1 MTYRSIQLLVDMV
14 LNQTFWQPPPPP
26 PFPRKKEKKKQYLT
40 LVTKLTIRQQIKGTL
55 SYEMNA
61 FHEMSVY
68 FVKDKF
74 RAMS

>member
-14 LNQTFWQPPPPP
+14 LNEIFWQLPP
-26 PFPRKKEKKKQYLT
+26 PFPRKKRKKKQYLT

>member
-14 LNQTFWQPPPPP
+14 LNEIFSQLPPPPLSP
-26 PFPRKKEKKKQYLT
+26 QKRKKKQYLT

>member
-1 MTYRSIQLLVDMV
+1 MTCRSIQLLVDMV
-14 LNQTFWQPPPPP
+14 LNEIFWQLHPPPL
-26 PFPRKKEKKKQYLT
+26 PRKKRKKKKQYLT
-40 LVTKLTIRQQIKGTL
+40 LVTKLTIRQQRYL

-61 FHEMSVY
+61 FHEINVY

>member
-1 MTYRSIQLLVDMV
+1 MLVDMV
-14 LNQTFWQPPPPP
+14 LNEIFWQLPSP
-26 PFPRKKEKKKQYLT
+26 PFPAKKKKKQYLT

>member
-14 LNQTFWQPPPPP
+14 LNEILWQLPSP
-26 PFPRKKEKKKQYLT
+26 PFPAKKKKKKQYLT